1 MTETER
7 AQRGRR
13 FLELLRRA
21 PDSQDSSEAS
31 EALYLLLHYEVEPGQ
46 ISDHL
51 CAALDRMLVTWS
63 REVIEGTMRDLG
75 VDEITLKLGE

>member
-1 MTETER
+1 MTEKER

-46 ISDHL
+46 VL
-51 CAALDRMLVTWS
+51 CAALDRVLVAWS
-63 REVIEGTMRDLG
+63 REVIGGTMRDLG
-75 VDEITLKLGE
+75 VGEITLKLGE